1 MKKFF
6 LEKLEGYVGNSLLIP
21 ELNVGVV
28 DIIVKELKN
37 GKAAGR
43 DDLTCEHLKNSHP
56 VLICI
61 LTKLF
66 SNMLKSGYVPN
77 SFSEGILIPI
87 PKNDKRNL
95 NLIADY
101 RGITICNIIS
111 KIFEKCILF
120 LIKQFLVTSERQFG
134 FKKETGCQ
142 QAIFAVR
149 KVVDYYTAN
158 GSNVN
163 LCTIDLASAF
173 DRINYCL
180 LFTKLMEIKLSKN
193 VITVLVNWYSKL
205 FSVVKWGTTYSN
217 IFQIIQG
224 VRQGG
229 VISPL
234 FFAIFVNNVLHKLMK
249 SKLGCYINY
258 VCMNSFMYAD
268 YLLLLSIS
276 LHDLQKLVDLC
287 VIEFNNIGMT
297 ININK
302 SACVRIGSRHN
313 KVMRIIIKETELE
326 WKNEIRY
333 LGEGS

>member
-1 MKKFF
+1 M
-6 LEKLEGYVGNSLLIP
+6 LIP

-66 SNMLKSGYVPN
+66 TNMLKSGYVPY
-77 SFSEGILIPI
+77 SFGEGILIPI
-87 PKNDKRNL
+87 PKNDKRNP

-173 DRINYCL
+173 DRIYYGL
-180 LFTKLMEIKLSKN
+180 LFTKLMEI
-193 VITVLVNWYSKL
+193 
-205 FSVVKWGTTYSN
+205 
-217 IFQIIQG
+217 
-224 VRQGG
+224 
-229 VISPL
+229 
-234 FFAIFVNNVLHKLMK
+234 
-249 SKLGCYINY
+249 NY
-258 VCMNSFMYAD
+258 
-268 YLLLLSIS
+268 
-276 LHDLQKLVDLC
+276 QKML
-287 VIEFNNIGMT
+287 
-297 ININK
+297 
-302 SACVRIGSRHN
+302 
-313 KVMRIIIKETELE
+313 
-326 WKNEIRY
+326 
-333 LGEGS
+333 